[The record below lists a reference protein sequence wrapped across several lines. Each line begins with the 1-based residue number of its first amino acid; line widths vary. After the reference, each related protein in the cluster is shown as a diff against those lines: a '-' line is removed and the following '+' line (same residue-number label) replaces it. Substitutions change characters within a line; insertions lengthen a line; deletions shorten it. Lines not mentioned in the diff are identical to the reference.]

1 MYKKFFVLVITS
13 LLFFLEI
20 KSYPQSIFQNPDKN
34 RTLPPVDLVPE
45 VNKGVTIK
53 EQLGKK
59 IDLNLKFTDQN
70 GEIKTLKQLTENGK
84 PILLTL
90 NYYRCVSL
98 CSVQLLNLVKTLQE
112 LNWPIG
118 KDFTVLTVSF
128 DPNDSFHDA
137 KKKQSEYLEKLGQTN
152 ADWNFFVGD
161 SKNID
166 ILTKEVG
173 FYYKYIP
180 ENKEYSHTAAI
191 FFIAPDGTITRY
203 IYGISY
209 KVNDVKFSLMDA
221 SQGKIGSTTDRFLLF
236 CCYYDPNA
244 GAYTGFAMGFMR
256 VVGICM
262 ISFLLIL
269 IFVYYRKRKYNLLKM
284 NYKE

>member
-1 MYKKFFVLVITS
+1 MDKKIYLLGIIS
-13 LLFFLEI
+13 LLSAVEF
-20 KSYPQSIFQNPDKN
+20 KSYSQSIFQNPDKN
-34 RTLPPVDLVPE
+34 RSLPPVDLVPE
-45 VNKGVTIK
+45 ANKGVTIK

-59 IDLNLKFTDQN
+59 IDLNIKFIDQN
-70 GEIKTLKQLTENGK
+70 GNPRTLKNLTEKGK

-98 CSVQLLNLVKTLQE
+98 CSVQLLNLAKTLKE
-112 LNWPIG
+112 LNWPVG

-128 DPNDSFHDA
+128 DPKDTYHDA
-137 KKKQSEYLEKLGQTN
+137 KKKQIEYLDKLGQDH
-152 ADWNFFVGD
+152 AEWNFFVGD
-161 SKNID
+161 SKSIET
-166 ILTKEVG
+166 ITKDVG
-173 FYYKYIP
+173 FYYKFIP
-180 ENKEYSHTAAI
+180 ENNEYSHTAAI

-203 IYGISY
+203 VYGISY

-269 IFVYYRKRKYNLLKM
+269 IFVYYRKRKYNLIKM